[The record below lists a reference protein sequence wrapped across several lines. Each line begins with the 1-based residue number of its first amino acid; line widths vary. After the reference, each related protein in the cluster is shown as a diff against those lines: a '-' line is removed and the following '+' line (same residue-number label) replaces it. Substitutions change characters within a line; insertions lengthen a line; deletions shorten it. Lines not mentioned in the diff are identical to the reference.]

1 MSKTTFSSKATILGD
16 LWLYYREDI
25 KGNEAWED
33 FFQYND
39 VALPLAY
46 VISMGYATINED
58 NDGVMYIDETWDTF
72 CEYIGIDPDGE
83 YKDIGDAFASSPNK
97 PLEKE

>member
-1 MSKTTFSSKATILGD
+1 MDFSNKTAILGD

-33 FFQYND
+33 FFKYND

-46 VISMGYATINED
+46 VISMGYVTINED
-58 NDGVMYIDETWDTF
+58 SDGVMYIDETWDTF
-72 CEYIGIDPDGE
+72 CEYIDIDPDGE
-83 YKDIGDAFASSPNK
+83 YKDIRDAFASSPNK

>member
-1 MSKTTFSSKATILGD
+1 MSKTTFLTKCDILGD
-16 LWLYYREDI
+16 LWLFYREDI
-25 KGNEAWED
+25 KGNEAWEE

-46 VISMGYATINED
+46 MVKEEYAFINED
-58 NDGVMYIDETWDTF
+58 SDGTSYINETWETF
-72 CEYIGIDPDGE
+72 CDYLGIDPDIE
-83 YKDIGDAFASSPNK
+83 YGDIREAFDASPNK